1 MSAIILKREFVGSGR
16 GAAFAGKGIHGVKFD
31 LGKEGN

>member
-1 MSAIILKREFVGSGR
+1 MEMIVQEFCG

>member
-1 MSAIILKREFVGSGR
+1 MIVQEFCG